1 MFSIISFILLFIFY
15 YLLNKKVFHLMHEWT
30 FIIEFI
36 IFSIEKNLYFHLIL
50 FVK

>member
-15 YLLNKKVFHLMHEWT
+15 YLLNKKFHLMHEWT